1 MNKVIEFNLSNKVYN
16 LEAILN
22 TCYIFVDRAY
32 IFLDSDSKGE
42 RISVALKIK
51 KKASQKQ
58 IKQIEGEFTNNLL
71 HNNLRYK
78 INKNNKKITE
88 YIVSAALYSS
98 LSDADTVNSFEK
110 LDYQEDPL
118 GIAIPWEEKY
128 GKKKSKRKKNASAK
142 V

>member
-1 MNKVIEFNLSNKVYN
+1 MGNVIKFNLSSNIYN
-16 LEAILN
+16 LEVILN
-22 TCYIFVDRAY
+22 TCYIFVDKAY

-42 RISVALKIK
+42 RISVTLKTK
-51 KKASQKQ
+51 RKVSQKQ
-58 IKQIEGEFTNNLL
+58 IKQIEGDFMNNLL

-78 INKNNKKITE
+78 INKNNKKVTE

-98 LSDADTVNSFEK
+98 LSEADTVNSFEK

-128 GKKKSKRKKNASAK
+128 GKKKSKKQKNA
-142 V
+142 